1 MIRNIENLRRAMLL
15 ERKDPS
21 IKAHFFGS
29 GGQEVV
35 VFRKHDE
42 ELARGMG
49 INAETAYRKAYE
61 NLTGTADKSRTEVR
75 RVDDAPSDEGAKATE
90 AHPSTSSKRRR
101 GRPRKAKVTPHS
113 DMEADVH
120 E

>member
-15 ERKDPS
+15 ERQDPS

-35 VFRKHDE
+35 VFRRHDQE
-42 ELARGMG
+42 IARGMG

-61 NLTGTADKSRTEVR
+61 NLTGASDKARTEVR
-75 RVDDAPSDEGAKATE
+75 SVEDAPSDEGPKATQDDS
-90 AHPSTSSKRRR
+90 ASPPKRRR
-101 GRPRKAKVTPHS
+101 GRPRKAVVTPS
-113 DMEADVH
+113 DDMESDVH
-120 E
+120 V